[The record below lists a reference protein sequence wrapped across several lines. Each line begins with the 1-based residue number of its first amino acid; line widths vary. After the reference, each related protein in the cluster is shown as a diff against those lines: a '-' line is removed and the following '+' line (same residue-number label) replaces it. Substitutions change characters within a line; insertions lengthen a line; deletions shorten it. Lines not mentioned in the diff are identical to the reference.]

1 MNKSHFLASAG
12 FVLALGL
19 GAASPA
25 MAEDRG
31 TADAAETGDTGLEGN
46 GDAGQEIVVTGSYT
60 TNEELNSAT
69 GLGLTI
75 QETPQSVTVM
85 TEQRMKDQAIRTLSD
100 VINNAAGV
108 SSKAFDSSRNGFSA
122 RGFAIDNYQ
131 IDGVPVQ
138 WDAATAAG
146 ETEIDVALYERVE
159 IVRGA
164 TGLLSGAGN
173 PSASINLIRKHATSD
188 RLAAEILASASRW
201 NNFSIMG
208 DIMTPITGDG
218 TIRAR
223 AVAKYEEG
231 DSFVDLLH
239 DKKLVLYG
247 VIDADVTPDTRI
259 SIGASYQDNSP
270 RGTLWGGLPVWHD
283 DGSRTD
289 WPRSKTIGA
298 DWTHWSSENETYFA
312 HLSQRLGANWLLEAY
327 GTLTRNTGTSKLLY
341 ISGQSNEATGL
352 GLFDF
357 PARYLTRV
365 SQIDTGLRLKGRYQ
379 LFGREHD
386 LILGASYA
394 RQKMKFYSYAA
405 DQFFGIGNFNLW
417 DGSYPEPGWGPANL
431 DMDLRTKQ
439 WGYFGATRL
448 SLADPLKLILGARLS
463 SWTREGISYGSEVD
477 FGDRDKFIPYV
488 GLLYD
493 IVPDHTVYAS
503 YTKIFDPQDFQDRND
518 DFLPP
523 VDGANYEIGLKSSFF
538 GGQLNTAISL
548 FRIEQNNLAQ
558 PDIVVIDPI
567 TGLPR
572 QTYRAAAGARSEGF
586 EIEANGEV
594 LPGWNV
600 SVNYTQFEAKDAS
613 GDGVNTLFPDKLLRL
628 FTTYDFEAGALAGL
642 TIGGGVN
649 WEGTSYTDTFN
660 PVLTDGN
667 GDPLPERLKVESYA
681 LVNLM
686 ARYRLPGGLSAQ
698 INVENLFDKKYY
710 SQIGFYDQ
718 LAFGEPRNVT
728 LTLGYAF

>member
-1 MNKSHFLASAG
+1 MKIRQPHFLASAA
-12 FVLALGL
+12 LALVMGW
-19 GAASPA
+19 GAPA
-25 MAEDRG
+25 YAQVQEEAAPP
-31 TADAAETGDTGLEGN
+31 ADAQDQAERGED
-46 GDAGQEIVVTGSYT
+46 IVVRGSYT
-60 TNEELNSAT
+60 TNEELDSAT

-85 TEQRMKDQAIRTLSD
+85 TAQRMEDQAIRTLSD

-122 RGFAIDNYQ
+122 RGFEIDNYQ

-146 ETEIDVALYERVE
+146 ESEIDVALYERVE

-173 PSASINLIRKHATSD
+173 PSASINLIRKHADSD
-188 RLAAEILASASRW
+188 RLAAEITASAGRW

-208 DIMTPITGDG
+208 DIQSPITADG
-218 TIRAR
+218 SIRAR

-231 DSFVDLLH
+231 DSFIDLLH
-239 DKKLVLYG
+239 DEKLVLYG
-247 VIDADVTPDTRI
+247 VIDADLTSGTKL
-259 SIGASYQDNSP
+259 SIGASYQENNP
-270 RGTLWGGLPVWHD
+270 RGTLWGGLPVWFT

-298 DWTHWSSENETYFA
+298 GWTNWSSANETYFA
-312 HLSQRLGANWLLEAY
+312 NVAQQLGEDWSVEAY
-327 GTLTRNTGTSKLLY
+327 GTLTRNFGKSRLLY
-341 ISGQSNEATGL
+341 ISGQLDKDTGL

-357 PARYLTRV
+357 PARYETRV

-379 LFGREHD
+379 LFGQQHD

-394 RQKMKFYSYAA
+394 RQKMKFYSFAA
-405 DQFFGIGNFNLW
+405 DFGDDASPPGVGNFYEW

-448 SLADPLKLILGARLS
+448 SLAEPLKLILGARIA
-463 SWTREGISYGSEVD
+463 SWTREGLSYGSDVD
-477 FGDRDKFIPYV
+477 FGDRNKFIPYV
-488 GLLYD
+488 GALYD
-493 IVPDHTVYAS
+493 IAHGQTIYAS
-503 YTKIFDPQDFQDRND
+503 YTRIFKPQDALDRD
-518 DFLPP
+518 DNFLPAIT
-523 VDGANYEIGLKSSFF
+523 GANYEIGLKSSFF
-538 GGQLNTAISL
+538 NGRLNTAISL
-548 FRIEQNNLAQ
+548 FRIEQDNLAQ
-558 PDIVVIDPI
+558 PDIIIVDPV
-567 TGLPR
+567 TGPR
-572 QTYRAAAGARSEGF
+572 QTYRAAEGARSEGF

-594 LPGWNV
+594 LPDWNV
-600 SVNYTQFEAKDAS
+600 SVNYTQFKARDAA

-628 FTTYDFEAGALAGL
+628 FTTYDVKAGALAGL

-660 PVLTDGN
+660 PVLEDGN
-667 GDPLPERLKVESYA
+667 GNPLPERLEVESYA

-686 ARYRLPGGLSAQ
+686 ARYQLTGGLSAQ
-698 INVENLFDKKYY
+698 INVENLFDKTYY

-728 LTLGYAF
+728 LTLRYGF

>member
-1 MNKSHFLASAG
+1 MKVQRSRFLAPAA
-12 FVLALGL
+12 LALVL
-19 GAASPA
+19 GCGTVAPA
-25 MAEDRG
+25 GAQSRDQ
-31 TADAAETGDTGLEGN
+31 TGDARRGGQAD
-46 GDAGQEIVVTGSYT
+46 GDIVVRGSYT
-60 TNEELNSAT
+60 TNDKLDSAT
-69 GLGLTI
+69 GLGLSI

-85 TEQRMKDQAIRTLSD
+85 TAQRMEDQAIRTLSD

-122 RGFAIDNYQ
+122 RGFEIDNYQ

-146 ETEIDVALYERVE
+146 ESEIDVALYERIE

-173 PSASINLIRKHATSD
+173 PSASINLIRKHAGSD
-188 RLAAEILASASRW
+188 RLAAEITASASRW
-201 NNFSIMG
+201 DNFSIMG
-208 DIMTPITGDG
+208 DIQSPITADG

-239 DKKLVLYG
+239 DEKLVLYG
-247 VIDADVTPDTRI
+247 VIDADLTPDTRL

-270 RGTLWGGLPVWHD
+270 RGTLWGGLPVWFD

-298 DWTHWSSENETYFA
+298 DWTHWSSTNETYFA
-312 HLSQRLGANWLLEAY
+312 HLNQQVGEDWSVEAY
-327 GTLTRNTGTSKLLY
+327 GELTRNRGRSRLLY
-341 ISGQSNEATGL
+341 ISGQLNQTTGL

-357 PARYLTRV
+357 PARYASNV
-365 SQIDTGLRLKGRYQ
+365 SQLDAGLRVRGKYR
-379 LFGREHD
+379 LFGQEHD

-394 RQKMKFYSYAA
+394 RQKMKFYSFAA
-405 DQFFGIGNFNLW
+405 DSFFGIGDFNEW
-417 DGSYPEPGWGPANL
+417 NGSYPEPGWGPANL

-448 SLADPLKLILGARLS
+448 SLSDPLKVILGARIA
-463 SWTREGISYGSEVD
+463 SWTREGLSYGEDVD
-477 FGDRDKFIPYV
+477 FGDRNKFIPYV
-488 GLLYD
+488 GALYD
-493 IVPDHTVYAS
+493 IAPGQTVYAS
-503 YTKIFDPQDFQDRND
+503 YTKIFKPQENQDSGNQ
-518 DFLPP
+518 FLPP
-523 VDGANYEIGLKSSFF
+523 INGANYEIGLKSSFF
-538 GGQLNTAISL
+538 DGKLNTAISL
-548 FRIEQNNLAQ
+548 FRIEQDNLAQ
-558 PDIVVIDPI
+558 PDVIVVDPV

-572 QTYRAAAGARSEGF
+572 QTYRAARGARSKGF
-586 EIEANGEV
+586 EVEANGEV

-600 SVNYTQFEAKDAS
+600 SVNYTQFKARDAA

-628 FTTYDFEAGALAGL
+628 FTTYDFTAGALDGL
-642 TIGGGVN
+642 TVGGGVN

-667 GDPLPERLKVESYA
+667 GDPLPERLKVKSYA

-686 ARYRLPGGLSAQ
+686 ARYQLAGGLSAQ
-698 INVENLFDKKYY
+698 VNVENLFDETYY

-728 LTLGYAF
+728 LTLRYAF